1 MSSLVKK
8 WIILT
13 VAVLAAALIT
23 SSLGLG
29 MSVNLSS
36 PAQVPGLFIASAV
49 LAILNASLGKVL
61 KFIATPLRCL
71 TLGLFSI
78 VINGAI
84 LWWVGT
90 MGFGLKVDGLIPAM
104 VGSIIISVTNGIL
117 YNLFKG
123 SDKDDDE

>member
-1 MSSLVKK
+1 MSTLIKK

-13 VAVLAAALIT
+13 VAIVAAAFLT
-23 SSLGLG
+23 SSFGLG
-29 MSVNLSS
+29 MRVDLSS
-36 PAQVPGLFIASAV
+36 PANFPSLFIASAA

-78 VINGAI
+78 VINGLI

-90 MGFGLKVDGLIPAM
+90 MGLGLSVDGLIPAM
-104 VGSIIISVTNGIL
+104 VGSIVISLVNGFL
-117 YNLFKG
+117 YMMFKG